1 MTDLLREIDEEL
13 ERERMFALWAKYKSL
28 ILTLACGLIIGTA
41 SYTAWQDHTQT
52 ENTKRSI
59 ALFDI
64 MARTTQPEAEKLEAL
79 QSYGHT
85 YKNEGQA
92 ILAQFLAAELLMRSK
107 QVPQAVAAL
116 EKLAQDKSLSDVMQQ
131 YAGLMAIQLQ
141 LDTGDAVVL
150 HQKIAPLTAPGQPWR
165 FSALTMKAL
174 LLARDGDRAQA
185 QAIFAAMEKDKE
197 APSAM
202 RSYVHD
208 LAVYYATK
216 E

>member
-52 ENTKRSI
+52 ENTKRSV

-64 MARTTQPEAEKLEAL
+64 MSRTTQPEPERLEAI
-79 QSYGHT
+79 QSFGRT
-85 YKNEGQA
+85 YQGEGQA
-92 ILAQFLAAELLMRSK
+92 ILAQFLAAEMLMRSK
-107 QVPQAVAAL
+107 QAPQAVAVL
-116 EKLAQDKSLSDVMQQ
+116 EKLAQDKSLSDIMRQ
-131 YAGLMAIQLQ
+131 YAGLLAIQLQ
-141 LDTGDAVVL
+141 LDTGDVAVL
-150 HQKIAPLTAPGQPWR
+150 QQKITPLTVPGQPWR

-174 LLARDGDRAQA
+174 LLARGGDRAQA
-185 QAIFAAMEKDKE
+185 QTIIASIEKDPE

-202 RSYVHD
+202 RSYLHD
-208 LAVYYATK
+208 LAVYFATK